1 MSRPN
6 TFKKGLPTY
15 KNAIMRA
22 PEIRVALIDL
32 MPPIFSFKDIKSG
45 IDPTTSITANRVNV
59 TVMSWSN

>member
-1 MSRPN
+1 M
-6 TFKKGLPTY
+6 FKKGLPTN

-22 PEIRVALIDL
+22 PEMRVAFPDL

-45 IDPTTSITANRVNV
+45 MDPTISITANKVNV